1 MSRPVFGCS
10 NAATRVRHNDRRH
23 DGWPFAARAQ
33 QPGMPVIGFVS
44 VASATG
50 GYAPHLSAFLKGL
63 SEAGYVDGQNVTIEY
78 RWAEGRSDRLPAMVA
93 DLVHRQVAVIAAT
106 STPAALA
113 AKAATATIPIVFTT
127 TGDPVQQ
134 ADGQGSDAHHG
145 QYDLVLAH
153 TVISHVAN
161 PTALLRE
168 AIRLARP
175 GGQIILHD
183 GDYASMT
190 FNTNTPELDLKMP
203 ELILQAVVA
212 NRYVMR
218 EIPRLLRQC
227 DVKITHALAD
237 VVLEIGDGEY
247 FPGLAKNYGPIAV
260 TAGFA
265 IRSEFDQWIAA
276 IDRALA
282 ENTFFGSCNYVTYGM
297 IKAS

>member
-1 MSRPVFGCS
+1 
-10 NAATRVRHNDRRH
+10 
-23 DGWPFAARAQ
+23 
-33 QPGMPVIGFVS
+33 
-44 VASATG
+44 
-50 GYAPHLSAFLKGL
+50 
-63 SEAGYVDGQNVTIEY
+63 
-78 RWAEGRSDRLPAMVA
+78 VA

-203 ELILQAVVA
+203 EQILQALVA

-218 EIPRLLRQC
+218 EIPHLLRQC
-227 DVKITHALAD
+227 DVRITHALAD
-237 VVLEIGDGEY
+237 VVLEIGNGEY

-260 TAGFA
+260 SAGFA
-265 IRSEFDQWIAA
+265 IQSEFDKWSAA
-276 IDRALA
+276 IDRAQS
-282 ENTFFGSCNYVTYGM
+282 ENIFFGSCNFVTYG
-297 IKAS
+297 IVKAS

>member
-1 MSRPVFGCS
+1 
-10 NAATRVRHNDRRH
+10 
-23 DGWPFAARAQ
+23 
-33 QPGMPVIGFVS
+33 
-44 VASATG
+44 
-50 GYAPHLSAFLKGL
+50 
-63 SEAGYVDGQNVTIEY
+63 
-78 RWAEGRSDRLPAMVA
+78 
-93 DLVHRQVAVIAAT
+93 
-106 STPAALA
+106 
-113 AKAATATIPIVFTT
+113 
-127 TGDPVQQ
+127 
-134 ADGQGSDAHHG
+134 
-145 QYDLVLAH
+145 VLAH

-161 PTALLRE
+161 PAAFLRE
-168 AIRLARP
+168 AIRLARS

-218 EIPRLLRQC
+218 EIPGLLRQC

-265 IRSEFDQWIAA
+265 IRSELDQWIAA
-276 IDRALA
+276 IDRALS